1 MWSRAR
7 VRVLSVCLFWVCVC
21 VCVCIQRFKSFV
33 ALKALRNNPGQARY
47 CQHQACE
54 IWKQNQ
60 KIKNHRWQGLNWSKL
75 RKERKVGFEWNSSS
89 SSRDHKATPLPGASG
104 AHAVKRAHA
113 VNMQSPTDLQTCST
127 ENLNLRDILDTI
139 PFSDFFLSNY
149 SCGHFTPWY
158 IFITAMRETFPMISM
173 K

>member
-1 MWSRAR
+1 M
-7 VRVLSVCLFWVCVC
+7 C

-33 ALKALRNNPGQARY
+33 ALKGALRNNPGQARY

-75 RKERKVGFEWNSSS
+75 RKERKVGFEWISSS

-113 VNMQSPTDLQTCST
+113 VKMQSPTGLQTCSS
-127 ENLNLRDILDTI
+127 ENLNLRDTEFCRYHSFLWFFFSQTTHVDISHHDT
-139 PFSDFFLSNY
+139 FSSQQWER
-149 SCGHFTPWY
+149 HFQW
-158 IFITAMRETFPMISM
+158 
-173 K
+173 